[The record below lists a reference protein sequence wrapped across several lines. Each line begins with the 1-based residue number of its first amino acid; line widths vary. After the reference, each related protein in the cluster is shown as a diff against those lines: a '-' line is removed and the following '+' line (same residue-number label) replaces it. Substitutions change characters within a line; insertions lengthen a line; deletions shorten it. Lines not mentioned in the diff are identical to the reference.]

1 MRGFTLI
8 EVMIALALSG
18 MVLLGGSML
27 LVQTT
32 DTRDRIARQALEGDE
47 TYNGARLL
55 RALVRNAQATTD
67 TTERFTG
74 DARATG
80 FVTACQ
86 TPGGWLERCRVQLLI
101 DQRRDSSVVIGELR
115 AGEAIALLRLAGA
128 WSFVYLD
135 RAREERRWLT
145 SWGTSIALP
154 AAVGLVSAG
163 DTLVWPIGAAQR

>member
-32 DTRDRIARQALEGDE
+32 DTRDRIAQQALEGDE

-55 RALVRNAQATTD
+55 RALVRNAQTTTD
-67 TTERFTG
+67 STERFTG
-74 DARATG
+74 DARAAS
-80 FVTACQ
+80 FVTECQ

-101 DQRRDSSVVIGELR
+101 DQRRDNAVVIGELR
-115 AGEAIALLRLAGA
+115 AGETIALLRFAGV
-128 WSFVYLD
+128 WSF
-135 RAREERRWLT
+135 
-145 SWGTSIALP
+145 
-154 AAVGLVSAG
+154 
-163 DTLVWPIGAAQR
+163 